1 MRRFNASYVFP
12 MARHFFKKI
21 ALNQKLNALRQIFD
35 SADLKRQLPWL
46 ALSSFSANIL
56 ALALPLAILQI
67 LDRVV
72 VNQSS
77 ETLVLLVLGV
87 IAALVLE
94 VVLRESSGVATGW
107 LGARFELQT
116 SVGALEHLV
125 QVPLQH
131 FQKEE
136 PGTHAERVLASAK
149 VADFYSGNAL
159 LVLFDFPFSIVF
171 LILIFVIGGWLVLVP
186 IAMSALFF
194 LLIYRSGSW
203 MQSQVQQREVL
214 DDRRLGFITEV
225 LTGIHS
231 VKTQMLESLMLRRY
245 ERLQQAN
252 SELNETLTKGDATT
266 GNLSNIF
273 RQAMIVSVVFF
284 GSLIVM
290 KGGMTPGGLAACML
304 LSIRTLQPLR
314 RGLMVWIRYQ
324 TFVAANERLNVV
336 AQMPHESDAGKE
348 VIGRVKIGLELRDVT
363 VSFESGKL
371 LFSNLNLDIKAGEFV
386 AIQGESG
393 TGKTSLLTVMNGM
406 LRPSKGAVLVDG
418 HALEGFVADSVYKEI
433 ALLPQSGSIVAGTI
447 LQNLT
452 MFEDSLNDDAL
463 RLASRLGLDRFVA
476 TMKMGYETALGNGV
490 ANTIPTG
497 LRQIIVIARALVRQ
511 PSVILF
517 DEANT
522 SLDMQADQLLRSYL
536 AELKGQ
542 CTVVLVTPRPSLI
555 SLADKIY
562 QIENSGLTEISGD
575 RSLNSFQAETSLP
588 PAPERP
594 SEVND
599 LGVVIKRQFSQESDL
614 SICLQPLLL
623 SLKWRGQA
631 RELAEAMPHLL
642 STLDLSHLCSIMAN
656 LDLLPRH
663 FHSNLARLH
672 PRLMPCLF
680 VPHDRGAMVVLE
692 ALPNGDLLVFDSASR
707 SEKSIKPE
715 QVAGDTYVFRL
726 GDAQKKASTAKK
738 SWVGQ
743 LLWRMR
749 RHIGLVFILSF
760 TGGILSLSAPLY
772 VRFIYDSVIPSGDM
786 VMASYMALGVLT
798 VMGVSYLLRTLSGRI
813 LAFVSGRTDYVLG
826 NGLFQRVISLPTSFS
841 QGASISRQ
849 VGRLR
854 NLSGLRDFIMGPLSL
869 LIFELPS
876 TMVLLIL
883 IAVINP
889 YVLVVLLVMGAF
901 ATVLGFWSRKSSEY
915 AITKI
920 TKLQQERW
928 EFLNDTLTDMRTIRM
943 SGAAPHWVERF
954 RELSGK
960 AIMTNFRNRELQAR
974 TSGIS
979 RIIGSTTGL
988 LGLATSA
995 YLAINGQITSG
1006 TMVATMMILWR
1017 VTGPLERFFMTA
1029 TTLNHVWD
1037 NLEQIDRLMR
1047 LKGEADTGVS
1057 QTLRGDS
1064 KGNLSFARVS
1074 FRYVSDADPVLLGV
1088 SFEAKPGQL
1097 VVFTG
1102 GVGSGKSSILKLVE
1116 RTYSPQA
1123 GTIRLDGADIR
1134 QLTAY
1139 DLRSK
1144 LSYMPQHCE
1153 LFYGS
1158 VTQNLLLVNPAASDA
1173 EVQWAVEMAGL
1184 SADVAT
1190 LPEGMHT
1197 RISNSKSDQL
1207 PHGFRQRLSLARVM
1221 LKPAPVVLLD
1231 EPGAGMDRE
1240 GDEALMRCLSWLRG
1254 KSTVLMV
1261 SQRPGHMRLADTV
1274 IVMQQGSLVAS
1285 GSFESVK
1292 SKIFQDVVK

>member
-1 MRRFNASYVFP
+1 MLRFNASYIFP
-12 MARHFFKKI
+12 QARLFFRKI

-35 SADLKRQLPWL
+35 SADLKRQFPWL
-46 ALSSFSANIL
+46 ALAALSANIL

-67 LDRVV
+67 LDRVMI
-72 VNQSS
+72 NQSL
-77 ETLVLLVLGV
+77 ETLFLLVLGV

-94 VVLRESSGVATGW
+94 VLLREASGLATGW

-116 SVGALEHLV
+116 SVDALKHLV

-131 FQKEE
+131 FQKDE

-159 LVLFDFPFSIVF
+159 LVLFDFPFSIIF

-186 IAMSALFF
+186 LVISVLFF
-194 LLIYRSGSW
+194 LLIYRSGNW
-203 MQSQVQQREVL
+203 MQSQVQQREVI

-225 LTGIHS
+225 LAGIHT

-245 ERLQQAN
+245 ERLQQTN
-252 SELNETLTKGDATT
+252 SELNEALTQGDTAT
-266 GNLSNIF
+266 GNISNTF
-273 RQAMIVSVVFF
+273 RQVTMICVVFF

-290 KGGMTPGGLAACML
+290 KGAMTPGGLAACML
-304 LSIRTLQPLR
+304 LSVRTLQPLR
-314 RGLMVWIRYQ
+314 HGLMVWIRYQ
-324 TFVAANERLNVV
+324 VFVAANDRLNAIVHL
-336 AQMPHESDAGKE
+336 PHEPDDGKE
-348 VIGRVKIGLELRDVT
+348 MLGPVKESLVLRDVT
-363 VSFESGKL
+363 LAFENGKL
-371 LFSNLNLDIKAGEFV
+371 LFSHLNLSIKAGDFV

-393 TGKTSLLTVMNGM
+393 SGKTSLLTVMNGM
-406 LRPSKGAVLVDG
+406 LRPSQGTVSVDG
-418 HALEGFVADSVYKEI
+418 HDLQGFVADSVYKQI

-452 MFEDSLNDDAL
+452 MFDDSLNDDAL

-490 ANTIPTG
+490 ASTIPTG
-497 LRQIIVIARALVRQ
+497 LRQIIVIARALVRH

-522 SLDMQADQLLRSYL
+522 SLDMSADQLLRSYL

-555 SLADKIY
+555 SLADTIY
-562 QIENSGLTEISGD
+562 QIENNRLIELTGEL
-575 RSLNSFQAETSLP
+575 SLHGFQQPAPLP

-594 SEVND
+594 SDVND
-599 LGVVIKRQFSQESDL
+599 VGVVIRRQFSQESDF
-614 SICLQPLLL
+614 SICLQPLLQA
-623 SLKWRGQA
+623 LKWRGQA
-631 RELAEAMPHLL
+631 RELAQAMPHLL

-656 LDLLPRH
+656 LGLLPKH
-663 FHSNLARLH
+663 FRSNLVRLH

-680 VPHDRGAMVVLE
+680 VPDGRAAMVVHE
-692 ALPNGDLLVFDSASR
+692 VLPNGDLRVFDSASR
-707 SEKSIKPE
+707 SEKLVKPE
-715 QVAGDTYVFRL
+715 QVSGTSYVFRPH
-726 GDAQKKASTAKK
+726 DVQKKSSIAKK

-749 RHIGLVFILSF
+749 NNIALVFVLSF
-760 TGGILSLSAPLY
+760 VGGVLSLSAPLY
-772 VRFIYDSVIPSGDM
+772 VRFIYDSVIPSGDLL
-786 VMASYMALGVLT
+786 MASYMSIGVLT
-798 VMGVSYLLRTLSGRI
+798 VMAVGYMLRTLSGRI

-826 NGLFQRVISLPTSFS
+826 NYLFERVISLPTSFT

-854 NLSGLRDFIMGPLSL
+854 DLSGLRNFIMGPLSL

-876 TMVLLIL
+876 TVVLIIL

-889 YVLVVLLVMGAF
+889 YVLVVLLVMGAL
-901 ATVLGFWSRKSSEY
+901 ATGLGYWSRKSNDY
-915 AITKI
+915 AVTKI
-920 TKLQQERW
+920 SKMQQERR
-928 EFLNDTLTDMRTIRM
+928 EFLNDTLTDMRTIRLC
-943 SGAAPHWVERF
+943 GAAPYWVDRF
-954 RELSGK
+954 REFSGK

-979 RIIGSTTGL
+979 KVLSSATGL

-995 YLAINGQITSG
+995 YLAILGQITSG
-1006 TMVATMMILWR
+1006 TMMATMMILWR
-1017 VTGPLERFFMTA
+1017 VTGPLERLFMTA

-1047 LKGEADTGVS
+1047 LKGEADIGVS

-1064 KGNLSFARVS
+1064 KGNLSFSRVS

-1097 VVFTG
+1097 LVFTG
-1102 GVGSGKSSILKLVE
+1102 GVGSGKSSIFQLIE

-1144 LSYMPQHCE
+1144 LSYMPQHSE

-1158 VTQNLLLVNPAASDA
+1158 VMQNLLLVNPAASDA

-1184 SADVAT
+1184 TADVAA
-1190 LPEGMHT
+1190 LPEGMNT
-1197 RISNSKSDQL
+1197 RISSSKSDQL

-1240 GDEALMRCLSWLRG
+1240 GEEALLRCLAWLRG
-1254 KSTVLMV
+1254 KSTVLMA
-1261 SQRPGHMRLADTV
+1261 SQRPAHMRLADAV
-1274 IVMQQGSLVAS
+1274 IVMQQGSLVAM
-1285 GSFESVK
+1285 GPFESVK
-1292 SKIFQDVVK
+1292 SKIFQDVAK

>member
-1 MRRFNASYVFP
+1 MALAS
-12 MARHFFKKI
+12 
-21 ALNQKLNALRQIFD
+21 L
-35 SADLKRQLPWL
+35 
-46 ALSSFSANIL
+46 SANIL

-72 VNQSS
+72 VNQSI
-77 ETLVLLVLGV
+77 ETLFLLVLGV

-94 VVLRESSGVATGW
+94 VVLREASGLTTGW

-116 SVGALEHLV
+116 SVDALKHLV
-125 QVPLQH
+125 RVPLQH
-131 FQKEE
+131 FQKDE

-171 LILIFVIGGWLVLVP
+171 LILIFFIGGWLVLVP
-186 IAMSALFF
+186 LVISALFF
-194 LLIYRSGSW
+194 LLMYRSGNW
-203 MQSQVQQREVL
+203 MQSQVQQREML

-225 LTGIHS
+225 LTGIHA

-245 ERLQQAN
+245 ERLQQTN
-252 SELNETLTKGDATT
+252 SELNETLTKSDAAT
-266 GNLSNIF
+266 GNISNIF
-273 RQAMIVSVVFF
+273 RQVTMISVVFF

-290 KGGMTPGGLAACML
+290 KGAMTPGGLAACML
-304 LSIRTLQPLR
+304 LSVRTLQPLR

-324 TFVAANERLNVV
+324 TFVAANERLN
-336 AQMPHESDAGKE
+336 AIALMPYESDAGKE
-348 VIGRVKIGLELRDVT
+348 LIGPVKDGLVLRDVT
-363 VSFESGKL
+363 IAFENGKQ
-371 LFSNLNLDIKAGEFV
+371 LFSKLNLSIKAGDFV
-386 AIQGESG
+386 AIQGDSG
-393 TGKTSLLTVMNGM
+393 SGKSSLLSVMNGM
-406 LRPSKGAVLVDG
+406 LRPSAGAVLVDG
-418 HALEGFVADSVYKEI
+418 HTLDGFVADSVYKQI

-452 MFEDSLNDDAL
+452 MFDDNLNDDAL

-476 TMKMGYETALGNGV
+476 TMKMGYETTLGNGV
-490 ANTIPTG
+490 ASTIPTG
-497 LRQIIVIARALVRQ
+497 LRQIIVIARALVRR

-522 SLDMQADQLLRSYL
+522 SLDMSADQLLRNYL

-562 QIENSGLTEISGD
+562 RIENNNLIELAGD
-575 RSLNSFQAETSLP
+575 RSSNGFQAETPLP

-594 SEVND
+594 PEFND
-599 LGVVIKRQFSQESDL
+599 VGVVIRRQFSQESDL
-614 SICLQPLLL
+614 SICLQPLLQAL
-623 SLKWRGQA
+623 QWRGQA

-663 FHSNLARLH
+663 FRSNLARLH

-692 ALPNGDLLVFDSASR
+692 AMPNGDVRVFDSASR
-707 SEKSIKPE
+707 SEKFIRPE
-715 QVAGDTYVFRL
+715 QVTGTSYVFRPN
-726 GDAQKKASTAKK
+726 DVQRKALIAKK

-749 RHIGLVFILSF
+749 KHIALVFVLSF
-760 TGGILSLSAPLY
+760 VGGVLGLSTPLY
-772 VRFIYDSVIPSGDM
+772 VRFIYDSVIPSGDLL
-786 VMASYMALGVLT
+786 MASYMSIGVLA
-798 VMGVSYLLRTLSGRI
+798 VMGVSYLLRTLSGQI

-826 NGLFQRVISLPTSFS
+826 NGLFQRVISLPTSFT

-876 TMVLLIL
+876 TVVLLIL

-889 YVLVVLLVMGAF
+889 YILVVLLVMGAL
-901 ATVLGFWSRKSSEY
+901 AAGLGYWSRKSNEY

-920 TKLQQERW
+920 SKMQQERW
-928 EFLNDTLTDMRTIRM
+928 EFLNDTLIDMRTIRM
-943 SGAAPHWVERF
+943 CGAAPYWVERF
-954 RELSGK
+954 HEFSGK
-960 AIMTNFRNRELQAR
+960 AIMANFRNRELQAR

-979 RIIGSTTGL
+979 RVLGSATGL

-995 YLAINGQITSG
+995 YLTINGQITSG
-1006 TMVATMMILWR
+1006 TMMATMMILWR
-1017 VTGPLERFFMTA
+1017 VTGPLERLFMTA

-1047 LKGEADTGVS
+1047 LKGEADIGVS

-1064 KGNLSFARVS
+1064 KGNLSFSRVS

-1088 SFEAKPGQL
+1088 SFEAKPRQL
-1097 VVFTG
+1097 LVLTG
-1102 GVGSGKSSILKLVE
+1102 GVGSGKSSIFQLIE

-1144 LSYMPQHCE
+1144 LSYMPQHSD

-1173 EVQWAVEMAGL
+1173 DVQWAVEMAGL
-1184 SADVAT
+1184 AADVAAM
-1190 LPEGMHT
+1190 PEGMNT
-1197 RISNSKSDQL
+1197 RISSSKSDQL
-1207 PHGFRQRLSLARVM
+1207 PHGFRQRLALARVM

-1240 GDEALMRCLSWLRG
+1240 GEEALMRCLTWLRG
-1254 KSTVLMV
+1254 KSTVLMA
-1261 SQRPGHMRLADTV
+1261 SQRPAHMRLADTV
-1274 IVMQQGSLVAS
+1274 IVMQQGNLVAM
-1285 GSFESVK
+1285 GPFESVK
-1292 SKIFQDVVK
+1292 GRIFQDVAK